1 MLVWQKK
8 RKLKALQKELEAFML
23 ERQFRADVLRDYGNS
38 AAYQFLIFKYQVE
51 RDICEDET
59 LLPLYQEKIDFLR
72 ELAQAENKRLP
83 FFEKPFYAS
92 AACYGSPWFPMGSK
106 DMGGSSED
114 SETRQDAA
122 HGPRAP
128 KSVIPTEPPVP
139 SDPQWEA
146 KDVKDEIAEQDFR
159 SWLDPKPPSLFD
171 EALQQRRED
180 GEKRREEAFKRERM
194 PFCKAPSSEELDDF
208 MSKVRKNAKKEG
220 AETFPELVN
229 RFMREKGLTP
239 QKVYVNAKL
248 SRQDFSRV
256 TKRGNGVTR
265 STVYSV
271 AVGLKLDWEETIRL
285 LNSAGIAFDV
295 NSDFDLVLMFC
306 IRRRIYDIIMIN
318 LLLDYKNQRTLAV
331 NR

>member
-1 MLVWQKK
+1 MLFWQKK

-122 HGPRAP
+122 HGPALRSQSSRRSRPSRPIRSGRRRMSKTKLPSRIFALGLTLNRPPCSMRRFSKEGKTVRKEGKRPSSVKGCLFARLPPP
-128 KSVIPTEPPVP
+128 KS
-139 SDPQWEA
+139 
-146 KDVKDEIAEQDFR
+146 
-159 SWLDPKPPSLFD
+159 
-171 EALQQRRED
+171 
-180 GEKRREEAFKRERM
+180 
-194 PFCKAPSSEELDDF
+194 
-208 MSKVRKNAKKEG
+208 
-220 AETFPELVN
+220 
-229 RFMREKGLTP
+229 
-239 QKVYVNAKL
+239 
-248 SRQDFSRV
+248 
-256 TKRGNGVTR
+256 
-265 STVYSV
+265 STIS
-271 AVGLKLDWEETIRL
+271 
-285 LNSAGIAFDV
+285 
-295 NSDFDLVLMFC
+295 
-306 IRRRIYDIIMIN
+306 
-318 LLLDYKNQRTLAV
+318 
-331 NR
+331 